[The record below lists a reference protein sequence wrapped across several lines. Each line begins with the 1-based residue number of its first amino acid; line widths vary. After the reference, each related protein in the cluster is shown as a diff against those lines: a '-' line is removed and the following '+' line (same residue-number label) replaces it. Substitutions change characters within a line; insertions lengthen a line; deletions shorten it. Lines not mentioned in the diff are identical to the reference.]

1 MTLLVRDDLH
11 MAHLSLWIEA
21 FAGLGLFLFGMLY
34 LESQIKA
41 SAGRAF
47 KSWIHKTT
55 STTSKSLLTGL
66 SATALFQSSSIVSLM
81 ALSLIGAQLI
91 TLESAIAMIFGSNIG
106 TTVTAWIVGLV
117 GFKMDIKL
125 VAYVMIGIGGLGGV
139 MTDDGSRWKSHFGG
153 MVGFG
158 LIFLGLEGMKESFST
173 FAANFDISAYRI
185 DDIYWYALIGF
196 AITAVIQSSSASI
209 AIIQSALFAQLVGFE
224 AAAAFVVGAN
234 IGTTATVLLGS
245 FGGTPDK
252 KRTALAHLFFNLS
265 TGVVALAA
273 LKPLVWL
280 TLHIIPAADSVIQ
293 IALFHTIFNIVGVV
307 LWFPFIA
314 ILAQWLHRFFKK
326 EPHYVTR
333 YIHNVPIDIPDMAL
347 DALRKEV
354 ERLGRK
360 VEEFALL
367 AINIPPPK
375 ALEKNASRKKLLDLY
390 QGNLDLSYDKIYDNI
405 RRLEGMIFRY
415 TSQLSLKNS
424 EVGFQEEINTIAQQT
439 TYLATAAKAI
449 KDMLYDIDRLYN
461 AQSSE
466 EQAFLRN
473 LRYQIL
479 NSVMAFEKTR
489 RGEVPTME
497 TMDNTYRQIAD
508 SHKNNMTL
516 INAIAGNHDI
526 ASEMTA
532 IAVNDLHLSK
542 SFTKSLRNVLHLQ
555 AHVPLPNDEEKPE
568 AVSAREGQ

>member
-1 MTLLVRDDLH
+1 MG
-11 MAHLSLWIEA
+11 HLALWIEA
-21 FAGLGLFLFGMLY
+21 FAGLGLFLFGMIY
-34 LESQIKA
+34 LEAQIKA

-47 KSWIHKTT
+47 RTWVHKTT

-66 SATALFQSSSIVSLM
+66 TATALFQSSSIVSLM

-91 TLESAIAMIFGSNIG
+91 NLESAIAMIFGSNIG

-117 GFKMDIKL
+117 GFKMDIKIIS
-125 VAYVMIGIGGLGGV
+125 YVMIGIGGLGGV
-139 MTDDGSRWKSHFGG
+139 MADDGSRWKSHFGG

-158 LIFLGLEGMKESFST
+158 LIFLGLEGMKESFSN
-173 FAANFDISAYRI
+173 FSESFDISVYRP
-185 DDIYWYALIGF
+185 DNIYWYALIGF

-209 AIIQSALFAQLVGFE
+209 AIIQSALFAQLVGFD

-234 IGTTATVLLGS
+234 VGTTATVLLGS

-252 KRTALAHLFFNLS
+252 KRTALAHLLFNVS
-265 TGVVALAA
+265 TGLVALLA

-280 TLHIIPAADSVIQ
+280 TLHMIPGADAVVQ
-293 IALFHTIFNIVGVV
+293 IALFHTVFNVVGVL

-314 ILAQWLHRFFKK
+314 MLAQKLQHFFRK
-326 EPHYVTR
+326 EAYHVTR
-333 YIHNVPIDIPDMAL
+333 YIHNVPVEIPDVAL
-347 DALRKEV
+347 DALKKEV
-354 ERLGRK
+354 ARLEKK

-375 ALEKNASRKKLLDLY
+375 VLEENVSRKKLLDLY
-390 QGNLDLSYDKIYDNI
+390 QDNLDLSYEKLYEPI
-405 RRLEGMIFRY
+405 RHLEGRIFRY
-415 TSQLSLKNS
+415 ISQLSLKNR
-424 EVGFQEEINTIAQQT
+424 EAPFEETIHTIAQQT

-466 EQAFLRN
+466 EREFLRN

-479 NSVMAFEKTR
+479 NSVQVFEKTR
-489 RGEVPTME
+489 KGEVPTME

-508 SHKNNMTL
+508 SHKNNIIL
-516 INAIAGNHDI
+516 INDI
-526 ASEMTA
+526 ARNPAIPSEMTT

-542 SFTKSLRNVLHLQ
+542 SFTKSLRNVLHLE
-555 AHVPLPNDEEKPE
+555 AKIPLVNEESKPDALNE
-568 AVSAREGQ
+568 KGVETLLHET